1 MQVVVVCVVLAGTI
15 GVAGAAWYEN
25 NYPTDL
31 VITAANPQPWGA
43 EWVYI
48 ASANLVNGAGVW
60 DSTVIVASDGVVT
73 SDRVYVGTGS
83 PLVSGR
89 LIIDGGS
96 WTASSVLHVA
106 NYGPDGSGPDEI
118 NLVEVNNGG
127 TLSIQ
132 GLELGIRGLATMTVD
147 NSTLT
152 NSGAAYITTAAGGGS
167 GVLTIRNGGTGGGG
181 LTSMERG
188 TGATSSATLN
198 VDGAGSLWNGHTFY
212 MGGATCTASLN
223 ITNGGTVL
231 ADNFNVAQG
240 AAACDI
246 TIPRGRRLR
255 YYDQRRQLLAEP
267 RLRRG
272 YRHGGQRAGHH
283 GRGRHVLSR

>member
-1 MQVVVVCVVLAGTI
+1 
-15 GVAGAAWYEN
+15 
-25 NYPTDL
+25 
-31 VITAANPQPWGA
+31 
-43 EWVYI
+43 
-48 ASANLVNGAGVW
+48 
-60 DSTVIVASDGVVT
+60 
-73 SDRVYVGTGS
+73 
-83 PLVSGR
+83 

-246 TIPRGRRLR
+246 TISGAHHQWRDGPGGQFQRCPRGRRLR

-283 GRGRHVLSR
+283 GRGWHVLSR